1 MALTSEI
8 TRGMIIL
15 YNNEP
20 HIVIEKEFYSPGKG
34 GSFTRTK
41 FKNIKTGKIFTQTIK
56 TGEKLEQL
64 EIETKT
70 MQYLYADEKEAYFM
84 DPISF
89 DQLTI
94 PLDMIDGGADYLH
107 PDAKY
112 IVILYEDQ
120 AISVQLPSK
129 IALVVTETSDAVKGN
144 TSGNATKEA
153 IVETGAKVYVPL
165 FIKTG
170 DKVIINTETRLYY
183 SKEN

>member
-1 MALTSEI
+1 MAFTSEI
-8 TRGMIIL
+8 TKGMIVL
-15 YNNEP
+15 MNNEP

-41 FKNIKTGKIFTQTIK
+41 FKNIKTGKIINQTIK
-56 TGEKLEQL
+56 TGEKLDQL

-84 DPISF
+84 DPTSF

-94 PLDMIDGGADYLH
+94 PLDMIEGGTDYLH
-107 PDAKY
+107 TEGKY
-112 IVILYEDQ
+112 IIIIYENQ

-129 IALVVTETSDAVKGN
+129 IALLVTETSDAVKGN

-170 DKVIINTETRLYY
+170 DKIIVNTETRLYVG
-183 SKEN
+183 KE